1 MEEFEIDYQE
11 IHNQRK
17 QLEKLT
23 SDRYWSEYKGDLIY
37 HAMTILI
44 GLIYKNM
51 CTKKGWEVNYK
62 RFKNEMLL
70 KHKNSK
76 VFMLESDYL
85 TIPDN
90 KFDDAYRLLKKC
102 DFIRQ
107 GSSYNYIE
115 INNTHLNY
123 CQKLGN
129 YLFNTEYAKE
139 SIERNTHYFGD
150 HTSYDHYKAY
160 EQRKELNNKSL
171 N

>member
-1 MEEFEIDYQE
+1 MIKDGLTIKAFYKGKEVKIMQLQNLPYFFSGLSTLSEEWEVAPF
-11 IHNQRK
+11 K
-17 QLEKLT
+17 KL
-23 SDRYWSEYKGDLIY
+23 WSEYKGDLKY

-107 GSSYNYIE
+107 GSSYGYIE
-115 INNTHLNY
+115 INNTHLN
-123 CQKLGN
+123 
-129 YLFNTEYAKE
+129 
-139 SIERNTHYFGD
+139 
-150 HTSYDHYKAY
+150 
-160 EQRKELNNKSL
+160 
-171 N
+171 